1 MWHPNNEGLLCTI
14 WHTAGN
20 REYIDIEGDRSIMYN
35 YGIDLLHSVTS
46 YIYTY
51 LIGIR
56 LHNTIRFKLNI
67 NVLCA
72 HCVSL
77 NPAWGCTIKMTL
89 LVTLSTFIVNQWLPL
104 SLTSQI
110 SDSSLWFTTK
120 VKISLASKYVQ
131 VGSLLSIIHHK
142 DFH

>member
-1 MWHPNNEGLLCTI
+1 
-14 WHTAGN
+14 
-20 REYIDIEGDRSIMYN
+20 MYN

-77 NPAWGCTIKMTL
+77 NPA
-89 LVTLSTFIVNQWLPL
+89 
-104 SLTSQI
+104 
-110 SDSSLWFTTK
+110 
-120 VKISLASKYVQ
+120 
-131 VGSLLSIIHHK
+131 
-142 DFH
+142 